1 MYRSLW
7 YDTLG
12 KSRVVK
18 HHNWFY
24 CASAASIIHI
34 FSDDSQIP
42 TTSSTVST
50 LRNQERFTQPRR
62 KGSAGIIP
70 SVTSTATIHA
80 HVTLHISIVGEKDLI
95 SQLQRKIS
103 SKITIKSCHMLF
115 RTWLSLLSH
124 PISPYVRLLV
134 RARLPLLQRQQ
145 Q

>member
-24 CASAASIIHI
+24 CASAVSIIRI
-34 FSDDSQIP
+34 FSDDSQISM
-42 TTSSTVST
+42 TSSTVST
-50 LRNQERFTQPRR
+50 LRNQERPTQPRR
-62 KGSAGIIP
+62 KGSMGIIP

-103 SKITIKSCHMLF
+103 SKITMKSCHMLF
-115 RTWLSLLSH
+115 RTWLSLPSH
-124 PISPYVRLLV
+124 PISPYARLPA
-134 RARLPLLQRQQ
+134 RARLPLLQQQ
-145 Q
+145 